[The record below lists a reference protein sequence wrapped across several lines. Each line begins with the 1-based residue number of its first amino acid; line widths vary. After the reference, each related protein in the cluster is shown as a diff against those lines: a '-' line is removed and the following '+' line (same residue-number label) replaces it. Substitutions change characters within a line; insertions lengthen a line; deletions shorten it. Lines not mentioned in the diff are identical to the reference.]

1 MNSLLSDL
9 KFTLRSLGKSPGFT
23 LVAVLT
29 LALGI
34 GACTAIFSIVDA
46 VLLRPL
52 ALPEPGR
59 LVSLREA
66 VPAYSPD
73 SLPVN
78 SYHFVTWRAR
88 AQSFADLALLAPSTI
103 SLTGVDEPRRLNIAH
118 VTGSVFPTLGVFPSL
133 GRAFTKEEQT
143 EGHNRVVVFSDSFW
157 RRQFQAS
164 PDVIGRTIML
174 DQVAHIVVGVLPPG
188 MRFPDLRP
196 LGATPPGFTEP
207 DLFKPAYFPAQE
219 LADKFGRHNYTV
231 IARLKPGITPAAAQR
246 ELNALGADIAKEAGV
261 NLELRAVVT
270 PLQEMIVRTSRRSL
284 LVLLA
289 SVAAVLLIG
298 SVNLASLLL
307 SRMEHRRSEAALRQA
322 LGASRGQ
329 VLRLALLEPLCLAIL
344 GGAGGL
350 ALASVAIDLV
360 PRLAPADLPRLGE
373 VRLDGPAFGFA
384 LLLATVSGL
393 LTGLLPAWRLSRN
406 APGAMLASS
415 GRTLAGSSRTGRS
428 HRLLLG
434 VQVALSV
441 MLLAVAGL
449 LGRSLL
455 HLARAEQGYT
465 SPGAIVAQITAPS
478 GNYRTDEQRVA
489 FYDRVLERLSAVPG
503 ISAAAITTLLPLQ
516 GETWVDKYG
525 VPGDG
530 RKPEERPSVNT
541 RFISADYFNSIGL
554 RLQAG
559 RTFNAADRPRKV
571 AVISRRLADVL
582 WPGQDPVGQ
591 RLARS
596 ETEIFEVIGVV
607 ADVRTKA
614 GQNPVPTIYRQFTD
628 WPHRTCYL
636 VVNSALDAPA
646 AVSLIRT
653 TLRGVDP
660 DVPLASV
667 RTLAN
672 VAEGAVATQR
682 FQTGLALSFGATAAL
697 LTALGLFGVVAYSV
711 ACRQREFGVRLAL
724 GASPDVLPLQVLRQ
738 YLAPVLTGLG
748 IGLAVFLATGRL
760 LEGLLYETS
769 VRDPL
774 VLGGISLLLIGVA
787 AAATWLPAR
796 RAAKVDPMV
805 ALRAE

>member
-1 MNSLLSDL
+1 MFSD
-9 KFTLRSLGKSPGFT
+9 FRFVLRSLGKSPGFT
-23 LVAVLT
+23 VVAVLT

-59 LVSLREA
+59 LVSLRES

-73 SLPVN
+73 SVPVN
-78 SYHFVTWRAR
+78 AYHYATWRTR

-103 SLTGVDEPRRLNIAH
+103 SLTGVDEPHRLNIAH
-118 VTGSVFPTLGVFPSL
+118 VTGSVFPTLGVSPAL
-133 GRAFTKEEQT
+133 GRAFTEEEQT
-143 EGHNRVVVFSDSFW
+143 EGHNRVVVLSDSFW

-164 PDVIGRTIML
+164 RDVIGRTIML
-174 DQVAHIVVGVLPPG
+174 DQVAHTVVGVLPPG
-188 MRFPDLRP
+188 LRFPDLRP

-207 DLFKPAYFPAQE
+207 DLLRPIYFPAQE
-219 LADKFGRHNYTV
+219 LAEKFGRHNYTV
-231 IARLKPGITPAAAQR
+231 IARLKPDITPATAQR

-270 PLQEMIVRTSRRSL
+270 PLQEMIVRNSRRSL

-329 VLRLALLEPLCLAIL
+329 VLRLALLEPLCLAVL
-344 GGAGGL
+344 GGAVGL
-350 ALASVAIDLV
+350 ALAGTAIDLV

-373 VRLDGPAFGFA
+373 VRLDGTVFGFA

-406 APGAMLASS
+406 TPGAVLASS
-415 GRTLAGSSRTGRS
+415 GRSLAGSSRTGRS
-428 HRLLLG
+428 HRLLLA

-441 MLLAVAGL
+441 VLLAVAGL

-455 HLARAEQGYT
+455 QLARAEQGYT
-465 SPGAIVAQITAPS
+465 SPGAIVAQITAPT

-489 FYDRVLERLSAVPG
+489 FYDRVLERLSAAPG

-525 VPGDG
+525 VPGES

-541 RFISADYFNSIGL
+541 RFISADYFSAIGL

-559 RTFNAADRPRKV
+559 RTFNAADRSRKV

-582 WPGQDPVGQ
+582 WPGQDPLGQ
-591 RLARS
+591 RLARN
-596 ETEIFEVIGVV
+596 ENDVFEVIGVV

-614 GQNPVPTIYRQFTD
+614 GQNPVPTMYRQFTD
-628 WPHRTCYL
+628 WPHRTCFL
-636 VVNSALDAPA
+636 VVNSALATPA

-653 TLRGVDP
+653 TLRAVDP

-724 GASPDVLPLQVLRQ
+724 GAAPDVLPVQVLRQ
-738 YLAPVLTGLG
+738 YLAPVLAGLG
-748 IGLAVFLATGRL
+748 IGLGVFLAGGRL

-769 VRDPL
+769 VRDPF

-787 AAATWLPAR
+787 AASAWLPAR
-796 RAAKVDPMV
+796 RAARVDPMI